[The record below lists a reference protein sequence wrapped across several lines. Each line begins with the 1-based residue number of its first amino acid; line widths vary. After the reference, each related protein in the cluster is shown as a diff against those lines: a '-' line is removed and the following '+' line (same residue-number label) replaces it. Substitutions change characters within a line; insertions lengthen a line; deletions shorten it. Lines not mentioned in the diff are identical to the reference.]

1 MSNGIP
7 TDWTIWMKWINQKHN
22 LPRINQEEIEI
33 LNRLIKSKEIESV
46 SKSLPSNKTLG
57 LNGFTGDFYQ
67 TFKDLIPV
75 LYKLMPKT

>member
-22 LPRINQEEIEI
+22 LPRINQGEIEI